1 MGICGYVHQTL
12 SKRLEDFLAP
22 KVGRA
27 RIGGKKKK
35 IETKFASMNCVC
47 TCIITP

>member
-1 MGICGYVHQTL
+1 MGISGYVHQPL

-27 RIGGKKKK
+27 RIRKKKK

-47 TCIITP
+47 TCIITL